1 MDTVWLRKTLTK
13 SAGSSGARAP
23 CRVAARGHQPTAP
36 CQEVTPWVTRLLLLR
51 AQRCGRL
58 PAARRG
64 PTAPDRRLAGTHP
77 GPEAAPED
85 ANNSSLTFR
94 PDPLRSPPCCSGA
107 ESIWG
112 RGACHRV
119 PPEGQQWEV
128 ASRQA
133 GLEDLRDLSLSF
145 QQRRRHAALGLT
157 RSKRRGAGGDA
168 GEGK

>member
-1 MDTVWLRKTLTK
+1 MWLRKTLTK
-13 SAGSSGARAP
+13 SAGNSGAGAP
-23 CRVAARGHQPTAP
+23 CRVTARGHLPTTP
-36 CQEVTPWVTRLLLLR
+36 RQEVTPWVTRLLLLR

-64 PTAPDRRLAGTHP
+64 HTAPDRRLAGTHP

-94 PDPLRSPPCCSGA
+94 PEHSVPHPVVLEQNQYGGGGHPTGFPPKISSGD
-107 ESIWG
+107 
-112 RGACHRV
+112 
-119 PPEGQQWEV
+119 V
-128 ASRQA
+128 ASTQA
-133 GLEDLRDLSLSF
+133 GLEDLWDLSLSF